1 MSLEMINV
9 DVDANVDKASAY
21 AKEKEIEDNEETE
34 EDDNHRENKSKMV
47 HDTSNKV
54 KVVQEKKK
62 VKIMEIE
69 NLDKDVD
76 KDEWVKAMNLELESM
91 YFNLVWDLVDQH
103 DGVKPI
109 GCKWIYKRKRGV
121 DGKVQ
126 TFKDILV
133 AKDYTQVE
141 GVDYEETFSPVAMLK
156 SIRILLSI
164 AAYFDYEIWEMDVKT
179 AFLNDNLE
187 ETIYMQQQEGFITLD
202 QEQKIC
208 KLNHSI
214 YGLKQASQSWNIR
227 FDTAIKS
234 YGFDQIVDEPC
245 VYKRIINNSVAFLVL
260 HGVTLSKE
268 QCPKTPQEVEEMR
281 HIPYALVVG
290 SLMYVM
296 LCTRLDICY
305 VAGVVSRYQSN
316 PGLAHWT
323 AVKTI
328 LKYLRSVK
336 QGCIADSTMEAKYV
350 AACEAAKEVVW
361 LRKFLTD
368 LKVVSNMTKPI
379 TLYYDNSGAVANS
392 REPRSHKRGK
402 HIERKYHSIR
412 EIVHRGDVIIT

>member
-260 HGVTLSKE
+260 
-268 QCPKTPQEVEEMR
+268 
-281 HIPYALVVG
+281 
-290 SLMYVM
+290 
-296 LCTRLDICY
+296 LDICY